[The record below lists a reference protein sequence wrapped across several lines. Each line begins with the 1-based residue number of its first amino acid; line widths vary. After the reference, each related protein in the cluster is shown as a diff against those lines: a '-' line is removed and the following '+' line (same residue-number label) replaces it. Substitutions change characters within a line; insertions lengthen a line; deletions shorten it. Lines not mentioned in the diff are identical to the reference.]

1 MSSCAGQRTAVGT
14 ESDNPGSDMNELFAL
29 IRVSDSDAEAFL
41 QGQLTQDVRKLAQAP
56 LLLAAWCNAKGRVI
70 CVMRLVAMDDAI
82 GLIVPRSMSE
92 AVVRRLSLFRLRAKV
107 RFDIAGPE
115 WQATAIA
122 AEEDLAILDAA
133 GLLPNVDD
141 SAVRRKNQLVAFDTG
156 GTTRCI
162 EIFGPAQAFRS
173 GRLGFRRALDDS
185 AWRAA
190 LITAGIP
197 TITEET
203 SEQYTPHML
212 NLDLLGAISFSKGCY
227 TGQEVV
233 ARTEHLGKAKR
244 RLFHYQL
251 ASGSALIGD
260 KLARDGQDVGEIVD
274 VSGRE
279 VLAIVPV
286 DLCDKTLRIGTRDA
300 HPVALPKFRN
310 RLPD

>member
-1 MSSCAGQRTAVGT
+1 
-14 ESDNPGSDMNELFAL
+14 MNELFAI
-29 IRVSDSDAEAFL
+29 IRVSDTDAEAFL
-41 QGQLTQDVRKLAQAP
+41 QGQLTQDVRKLAQVP
-56 LLLAAWCNAKGRVI
+56 LLFAAWCNAKGRVI
-70 CVMRLVAMDDAI
+70 CVMRLLAMDDAI

-92 AVVRRLSLFRLRAKV
+92 AVVRRLELFRLRAKV
-107 RFDIAGPE
+107 QFENSAAE

-122 AEEDLAILDAA
+122 AEADLAILDTA
-133 GLLPNVDD
+133 GLLPDVDD
-141 SAVRRKNQLVAFDTG
+141 SAVLRKNQLVTFDPG

-173 GRLGFRRALDDS
+173 SRLSFRQALDDS
-185 AWRAA
+185 EWRAA

-197 TITEET
+197 TIAEET
-203 SEQYTPHML
+203 SERYTPHML
-212 NLDLLGAISFSKGCY
+212 NLDLVGAISFAKGCY

-251 ASGSALIGD
+251 AAGSATIGD
-260 KLARDGQDVGEIVD
+260 KLAHNDQDVGEIVD

-286 DLCDKTLRIGTRDA
+286 DLCNKTLRIGTRDA
-300 HPVALPKFRN
+300 NPVALPTFR
-310 RLPD
+310 RPFTC